1 MPLGSDGT
9 PPTAPAAVAEDRGRR
24 LHPATP
30 FLRAWVLVVATAASV
45 FQSVVRSDRSYVT
58 LGLVVGAG
66 LVAGLVVGF
75 TSWFFTRY
83 VIDGSELRVD
93 SGILTKRS
101 RRMPY
106 ERLQSVDIVQ
116 PLAARMFAMAELKI
130 EMAGTGEHNT
140 KLAFLRLA
148 EAERLRRVL
157 LERSSIGGPRP
168 DPSGGLEVLY
178 RVSPYT
184 LAASVALTTEFLVPT
199 VLLLAAL
206 AVGIAF
212 HVLVEMLPVIG
223 PIALGAAQVTS
234 RRFIREWGFELRQ
247 TDRGL
252 RITRGLLSRTT
263 QSVPLGRVQGVT
275 IAEPMLWRPLGWCRL
290 EVSVAGHARSGDH
303 EREADKSTLLPVAAI
318 RTVGRI
324 VDDVIPGAGID
335 SLAFDPAPRSARWLR
350 PIGWRFLAVATT
362 GDLFVTRQGW
372 LMRRTSVV
380 PHAKAQSVRLRQGP
394 LQRRVGVATVHVDT
408 PPGPVGAVAMHRDAA
423 QARRLAL
430 DELDVAR
437 RARAIHA

>member
-1 MPLGSDGT
+1 
-9 PPTAPAAVAEDRGRR
+9 
-24 LHPATP
+24 
-30 FLRAWVLVVATAASV
+30 
-45 FQSVVRSDRSYVT
+45 
-58 LGLVVGAG
+58 
-66 LVAGLVVGF
+66 
-75 TSWFFTRY
+75 
-83 VIDGSELRVD
+83 
-93 SGILTKRS
+93 
-101 RRMPY
+101 
-106 ERLQSVDIVQ
+106 
-116 PLAARMFAMAELKI
+116 
-130 EMAGTGEHNT
+130 
-140 KLAFLRLA
+140 
-148 EAERLRRVL
+148 
-157 LERSSIGGPRP
+157 
-168 DPSGGLEVLY
+168 
-178 RVSPYT
+178 
-184 LAASVALTTEFLVPT
+184 
-199 VLLLAAL
+199 
-206 AVGIAF
+206 
-212 HVLVEMLPVIG
+212 
-223 PIALGAAQVTS
+223 VTS

-303 EREADKSTLLPVAAI
+303 EREADKSTLLPVAAV

-324 VDDVIPGAGID
+324 VDDVIPGARID

-408 PPGPVGAVAMHRDAA
+408 PPGPVDAVAMHRDAA